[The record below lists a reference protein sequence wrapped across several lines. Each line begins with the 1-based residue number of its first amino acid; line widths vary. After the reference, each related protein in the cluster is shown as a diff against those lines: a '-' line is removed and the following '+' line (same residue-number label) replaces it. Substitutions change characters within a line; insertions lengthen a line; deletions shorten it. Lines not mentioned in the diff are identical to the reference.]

1 MPRYINVFEYTTGE
15 QIFGLTAY
23 TRSFAD
29 YQLRKARDIVGV
41 RPVYRL
47 VVTPKGKE
55 VPAYGD

>member
-1 MPRYINVFEYTTGE
+1 MKRFINVFEYTTGE

-47 VVTPKGKE
+47 VVVPKQE
-55 VPAYGD
+55 PIAYGD